1 MAEKDKGFRFK
12 SLFFR
17 DVENSTEESKNQEN
31 NTPNYSNNTEPLSQN
46 PISHVP
52 TVRVQDQSLVD
63 DFVQRLHNLINQN
76 TQPGF
81 DFLEFTE
88 SLFEEK
94 HSPDPE
100 VYKTVFRIAQK
111 IDKSLTSKRL
121 IESAITY
128 KELVQR
134 TAEAEI
140 EKGESKKQRLLSEK
154 DTERN
159 TLDTSIKDIRAKI
172 QQLTQQIQELQNQD
186 IDYSNQ
192 LSAIDQKYG
201 SQLIDIDRKISAI
214 RSAKEQVL
222 VSIVEVEAGI
232 KMNLS

>member
-1 MAEKDKGFRFK
+1 
-12 SLFFR
+12 
-17 DVENSTEESKNQEN
+17 
-31 NTPNYSNNTEPLSQN
+31 
-46 PISHVP
+46 
-52 TVRVQDQSLVD
+52 
-63 DFVQRLHNLINQN
+63 
-76 TQPGF
+76 
-81 DFLEFTE
+81 
-88 SLFEEK
+88 
-94 HSPDPE
+94 
-100 VYKTVFRIAQK
+100 RIAQK
-111 IDKSLTSKRL
+111 IDKSLTSERL